1 MSILVDIA
9 PDQGLTYVFGPTVL
23 VATSGPVALPARL
36 EVAVMS
42 DGIVPMVGRS
52 LPGLPPRLRRR
63 VALTF
68 TAVILVTCVV
78 AAALL
83 LSNAQHERQ
92 RIRERVLETV
102 IALSFGFDQE
112 VAAGNS
118 LLKGLS
124 SSPAL
129 KSGDAKGFYD
139 QLKATPI
146 PDGSWLI
153 LQDLEGQVAN
163 TLRPFGAA
171 LPRHRDFPT
180 YPEAIN
186 RVRERGWTV
195 SGRMA
200 SLAKPGTT
208 IIALSLRINH
218 DDGTMKGF
226 ITTVLSQDRLG
237 TILGGQ
243 DASAESTR
251 GLYDRKLQPIVTTRG
266 AETSSRI
273 PMPGALAA
281 RLAANGGATVEG
293 IVKDVDERGVP
304 VLAAYRSSGATNW
317 TTVVA
322 VPLSLVNAP
331 VLSVLRQMAGMAAFL
346 VLAGSLA
353 ALFTA
358 RQVEQPLR
366 SLSDQITGANKKVS
380 ELSDQL
386 LALQEEERQRIA
398 RELHDS
404 TAQHLVAANLGLSAL
419 GAEVRQS
426 PSSRRV
432 LDEVEAQLTE
442 ALRELRVFTYLLHP
456 PNLEKDGLQA
466 TLRDFAEGFAGRT
479 GLVARIRIP
488 EEVDELP
495 PDMQRAVLRVVQEAL
510 TNVHRHAGAT
520 HVSVDARIMSGRLVA
535 RIRDNGHGMGAA
547 VRPDGP
553 IRFGVGVAGMRARL
567 EQFGGDLRIRTGRS
581 GTTVVAMVPVSS
593 AGRTPLPAGRLRMPW
608 LSGPAKADGEAL
620 S

>member
-1 MSILVDIA
+1 
-9 PDQGLTYVFGPTVL
+9 
-23 VATSGPVALPARL
+23 
-36 EVAVMS
+36 MS
-42 DGIVPMVGRS
+42 DGTVPMVARS
-52 LPGLPPRLRRR
+52 LPGLPSRLRGR
-63 VALTF
+63 VVLTF
-68 TAVILVTCVV
+68 ATVILVTCVV

-83 LSNAQHERQ
+83 LTNALHERQ
-92 RIRERVLETV
+92 HIRERVLETA

-129 KSGDAKGFYD
+129 KSGDAKAFYD

-153 LQDLEGQVAN
+153 LQDLDGQVAN

-200 SLAKPGTT
+200 SLVKPGTT

-237 TILGGQ
+237 AILGGQ
-243 DASAESTR
+243 DVAEGSTR

-281 RLAANGGATVEG
+281 RLAANGSETVEG
-293 IVKDVDERGVP
+293 FIEDVDERGVP
-304 VLAAYRSSGATNW
+304 VLVAYRSSGATNW

-331 VLSVLRQMAGMAAFL
+331 VTGVLRQMAGMAAFL
-346 VLAGSLA
+346 LLAGGAA

-366 SLSDQITGANKKVS
+366 TLSDQVAGAKRQVN
-380 ELSDQL
+380 ELSGQL

-404 TAQHLVAANLGLSAL
+404 TAQHLVAANLGLSGLEGAVVATPASRSAFAEIERQL
-419 GAEVRQS
+419 G
-426 PSSRRV
+426 
-432 LDEVEAQLTE
+432 E
-442 ALRELRVFTYLLHP
+442 ALRELRIFTYLLHP
-456 PNLEKDGLQA
+456 PNLAKDGLQA
-466 TLRDFAEGFAGRT
+466 TLRDFAEGFAGRA

-495 PDMQRAVLRVVQEAL
+495 LDLQRAILRVVQEAL
-510 TNVHRHAGAT
+510 TNVHRHAGAS
-520 HVSVDARIMSGRLVA
+520 HVSVNARIMSGRLIV
-535 RIRDNGHGMGAA
+535 RIRDNGHGMAGA

-553 IRFGVGVAGMRARL
+553 IRLGVGVVGMRARL
-567 EQFGGDLRIRTGRS
+567 EQFGGDLMIRSGRS
-581 GTTVVAMVPVSS
+581 GTCVVALVPVTR
-593 AGRTPLPAGRLRMPW
+593 AGRALPRAGRLRMQW
-608 LSGPAKADGEAL
+608 LSDPTEADGEVR

>member
-1 MSILVDIA
+1 
-9 PDQGLTYVFGPTVL
+9 
-23 VATSGPVALPARL
+23 
-36 EVAVMS
+36 MS
-42 DGIVPMVGRS
+42 DGAVPKVARS

-68 TAVILVTCVV
+68 AVVILVTCLV

-83 LSNAQHERQ
+83 LTNAVHER
-92 RIRERVLETV
+92 RHIREDTLGTA

-112 VAAGNS
+112 VAAGNA

-163 TLRPFGAA
+163 TLRPFGAP

-180 YPEAIN
+180 YPEALN

-200 SLAKPGTT
+200 SLVKPGTT
-208 IIALSLRINH
+208 VVALSLRINH

-226 ITTVLSQDRLG
+226 VTTILSQDRLG

-243 DASAESTR
+243 DAPEGWTR
-251 GLYDRKLQPIVTTRG
+251 GLYDRKLQPIVTARG
-266 AETSSRI
+266 AETSARI
-273 PMPGALAA
+273 PVPNALAA
-281 RLAANGGATVEG
+281 RLAAANGSETVEG
-293 IVKDVDERGVP
+293 FIEDVDEHGVP
-304 VLAAYRSSGATNW
+304 VLVAYRRSGATNW

-322 VPLSLVNAP
+322 VPLAHVNTP
-331 VLSVLRQMAGMAAFL
+331 VTGVLRQMAGMAAFL
-346 VLAGSLA
+346 LLAGGLA

-358 RQVEQPLR
+358 RQVERPLR
-366 SLSDQITGANKKVS
+366 TLSDQVTGAKKQVS
-380 ELSDQL
+380 ELSSQL

-404 TAQHLVAANLGLSAL
+404 TAQHLVAANLGLAGLERTVSATPASRSAF
-419 GAEVRQS
+419 AEIES
-426 PSSRRV
+426 
-432 LDEVEAQLTE
+432 LLTE
-442 ALRELRVFTYLLHP
+442 ALRELRIFTYLLHP
-456 PNLEKDGLQA
+456 PNLAHDGLQA
-466 TLRDFAEGFAGRT
+466 TLRDFAEGFAGRM

-495 PDMQRAVLRVVQEAL
+495 PELQRAILRVVQEAL
-510 TNVHRHAGAT
+510 TNVHRHADAS
-520 HVSVDARIMSGRLVA
+520 HVSVDARISSGRLIV
-535 RIRDNGHGMGAA
+535 RIRDNGHGMPGAA
-547 VRPDGP
+547 RPDGP
-553 IRFGVGVAGMRARL
+553 IRLGVGVTGMRARL
-567 EQFGGDLRIRTGRS
+567 EQFGGELRIRTGRG
-581 GTTVVAMVPVSS
+581 GTCIVAMVPIHGG
-593 AGRTPLPAGRLRMPW
+593 GRARPPAGRLRMPW
-608 LSGPAKADGEAL
+608 LAGRAKADDEA
-620 S
+620 SS